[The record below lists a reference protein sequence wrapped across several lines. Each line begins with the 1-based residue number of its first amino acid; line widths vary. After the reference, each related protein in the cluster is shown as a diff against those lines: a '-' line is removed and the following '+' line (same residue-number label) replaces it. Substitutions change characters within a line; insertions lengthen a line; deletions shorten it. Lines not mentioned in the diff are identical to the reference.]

1 MSVQLCGN
9 KASASSKLSLRVPVS
24 YPTISMRRVR
34 KCAAQL
40 RNGIDKLRNI
50 HKLYLTHVC
59 TICSMCLQQLD

>member
-50 HKLYLTHVC
+50 PQVIFGLCMHHLQHVSA
-59 TICSMCLQQLD
+59 TA